1 MKNPLLVPE
10 FRELLASNNIDE
22 IKEFCTTTPPSV
34 VADFLGALSAKE
46 NRNILLGLTP
56 DIRSQIFS
64 YYDDDVKLSLMSLFE
79 NGELVSLI
87 ARMLDEE
94 RMGFLKLLPIG
105 KQREIRDLA
114 RKYPDKES
122 RELAEVAEQ
131 VLKAE
136 LPSEEEMTAEEIAG
150 EIQPLI
156 QVYKLVSGKTT
167 KIDYIEKECWINI
180 VNPSKDDL
188 PLLAQHFAIPVDF
201 LTASL
206 DIDETARVEVEDNAT
221 LIIIKVPYFD
231 VDNPDTPYYTLPIG
245 VILTGGLLITASPKD
260 GTVLRDFIEGNVKN
274 ITTVTGAKFILQIM
288 LRALMLFLQFLK
300 QINNAANMIQKK
312 LEQESKNRQLIKLMN
327 FEKSLVY
334 FTTSLRTNELMLER
348 IQKHSIIQANEEVE
362 SLIEDI
368 IIENRQALEMANV
381 YSDILSGMMDA
392 FASVISNN
400 LNITIKFLTSMTI
413 IVTIP
418 GTVAA
423 FYGMNVNLPFQTHPH
438 GFLFVVLTSLVLA
451 VTAVFVFV
459 KKKWL

>member
-10 FRELLASNNIDE
+10 FRELLASNNVDDIN
-22 IKEFCTTTPPSV
+22 EFCTTTPPSV

-46 NRNILLGLTP
+46 NRNILMGLSS
-56 DIRSQIFS
+56 DVRSQIFN

-87 ARMLDEE
+87 AGMLDEE
-94 RMGFLKLLPIG
+94 RLEFLKMLPIG
-105 KQREIRDLA
+105 KQRELRDLA
-114 RKYPDKES
+114 RKYRNKDAQ
-122 RELAEVAEQ
+122 ELAQVADQ

-136 LPSEEEMTAEEIAG
+136 LPPEEELTAEEIAG

-156 QVYKLVSGKTT
+156 RVYKLVSGKIA

-180 VNPSKDDL
+180 VNPSKDDI
-188 PLLAQHFAIPVDF
+188 PLLAQHFGIPVDF

-221 LIIIKVPYFD
+221 LIIVKVPYFD
-231 VDNPDTPYYTLPIG
+231 EHNPDTPYYTLPIG
-245 VILTGGLLITASPKD
+245 IILTGGLLITACSKD
-260 GTVLRDFIEGNVKN
+260 GTILNEFIGNNVKN
-274 ITTVTGAKFILQIM
+274 VTTVNRIKFILQII
-288 LRALMLFLQFLK
+288 LRALMLYLQFLK

-312 LEQESKNRQLIKLMN
+312 LEQESKNKQLIKLLN
-327 FEKSLVY
+327 IEKSLVY
-334 FTTSLRTNELMLER
+334 FTTSLKTNGLMLER
-348 IQKHSIIQANEEVE
+348 LRRLNIFQLNDD
-362 SLIEDI
+362 IEDLFEDI
-368 IIENRQALEMANV
+368 VIENRQANEMANV

-413 IVTIP
+413 IITIP
-418 GTVAA
+418 GTIAA
-423 FYGMNVNLPFQTHPH
+423 FYGMNVTLPLQTHPH
-438 GFLFVVLTSLVLA
+438 GFLFVVLTSIILS
-451 VTAVFVFV
+451 VTAVIVFV